1 MRKLLLIL
9 AFAFPLLALS
19 QQDPIS
25 LFQQFNGRYDFTAI
39 GNTLNENEN
48 NNGYCG
54 MLSES
59 SATLNL
65 EPNQTLVSAHLYWS
79 SIGTGDFQVDING
92 TAITADRTFSHTSNG
107 SPYFSAYADVTD
119 LIAATGNAEYTF
131 SGLDVTNLLSEYCS
145 WPNGNGT
152 GTNFGGWAIY
162 IIYEDPALLLNQ
174 ISLFDGLESVNVLD
188 RKSTR
193 LNSSHVRISYAVFCL
208 KK

>member
-92 TAITADRTFSHTSNG
+92 NDTTADSTFSHTSNG
-107 SPYFSAYADVTD
+107 STYFSAYADVAD
-119 LIAATGNAEYTF
+119 LSATTWNAEYSF
-131 SGLDVTNLLSEYCS
+131 AGLDVPTLLSEYCS

-152 GTNFGGWAIY
+152 GTNVGGRAIH

-174 ISLFDGLESVNVLD
+174 ISLFDGLESVNVFANPINL
-188 RKSTR
+188 T
-193 LNSSHVRISYAVFCL
+193 L
-208 KK
+208 KIGRASCRERV